1 MQKANPEEFYEKY
14 KKFILYVDKM
24 KSLNNIT
31 KGHKQRFINAIIEFL
46 KFKEK
51 DLEIQTW
58 IYYLLINY
66 KKEIT
71 KYKKFVD
78 EPVVK
83 KLEQLLSEFMNKNLN
98 CNKRADDNGHQYNKN
113 NDNEL
118 FSSLF
123 QNDENNININ
133 NGNYNIN
140 NNLSNYLYELQI
152 EEKIFKFEEN
162 KENNNVKY

>member
-1 MQKANPEEFYEKY
+1 MQKENTEEFYEKY

-31 KGHKQRFINAIIEFL
+31 KGHKQRFINIIIEFL

-51 DLEIQTW
+51 DLEMQIW

-83 KLEQLLSEFMNKNLN
+83 N
-98 CNKRADDNGHQYNKN
+98 
-113 NDNEL
+113 
-118 FSSLF
+118 
-123 QNDENNININ
+123 
-133 NGNYNIN
+133 
-140 NNLSNYLYELQI
+140 
-152 EEKIFKFEEN
+152 
-162 KENNNVKY
+162 